1 MCSGIMIEDEVSSR
15 YVVNIE
21 AAEAYQLANGK

>member
-1 MCSGIMIEDEVSSR
+1 MCGGIMIEDEVSSR

-21 AAEAYQLANGK
+21 AAEVYQLANG